1 MDGRCDN
8 LDDDDDDDDDDGQKD
23 VKTCAPTGQCSVHGV
38 RTMGDGVHVGLD
50 VMRYGYKCT
59 RAARRGCARDDE
71 DKDEDEDCAGAWMRW
86 CVSLNRA

>member
-1 MDGRCDN
+1 
-8 LDDDDDDDDDDGQKD
+8 
-23 VKTCAPTGQCSVHGV
+23 V
-38 RTMGDGVHVGLD
+38 RTMGHGVHVGLD